1 MGIWAWLTGKHAPA
15 QANASMASAPDQ
27 KPVEI
32 AGGFLT
38 APSINYHGLC
48 KQSPGKAWVLSW
60 NDATPDG
67 RRGGHREEGEGRY
80 ILVNLI
86 NNAIVVDARMPR
98 PNNGA
103 VADNGSFCLE
113 DWHFGSTLSGTFH
126 VFTSQGLPIITKVL
140 TANILHSGISRNGL
154 LAYCLTA
161 NSPTEDGRKL
171 ALYDLKQG
179 VQIFAVT
186 PQRAFERIGFDEKL
200 MQLVVK
206 VSGGGE
212 YRYGADGA
220 LVDEGAADVAL
231 LGSTNYSDVILT
243 AESMLKGKPGIEE
256 LESIL
261 TALIRARGLGA
272 DDNPAWRPTALKVQ
286 GLAHEALGQASEATG
301 CYEEALELN
310 PKIGV
315 KRKLDSLLKRQ
326 R

>member
-1 MGIWAWLTGKHAPA
+1 MGMFDWLFRMHTPRDHKPA
-15 QANASMASAPDQ
+15 KALADNSF
-27 KPVEI
+27 KI
-32 AGGFLT
+32 AAGFLS
-38 APSINYHGLC
+38 ARSNDYHGLC
-48 KQSPGKAWVLSW
+48 KHSPGRSWAVSW

-80 ILVNLI
+80 ILVDLI
-86 NNAIVVDARMPR
+86 NNAIVIDARMPR

-140 TANILHSGISRNGL
+140 TANILQSGISRNGL

-161 NSPTEDGRKL
+161 NSSTEDGRKL
-171 ALYDLKQG
+171 TLYELKKG
-179 VQIFAVT
+179 VELFAVT
-186 PQRAFERIGFDEKL
+186 PLRAFERIGFDEKL

-220 LVDEGAADVAL
+220 LVDEDAADVAL
-231 LGSTNYSDVILT
+231 LSSTNYTDVILT
-243 AESMLKGKPGIEE
+243 AEAMLRVGCSTSE
-256 LESIL
+256 LERIL
-261 TALIRARGLGA
+261 AAVTESRALGA
-272 DDNPAWRPTALKVQ
+272 DDNLAWKPTALKVQ
-286 GLAHEALGQASEATG
+286 GLAHEALGQAREAIG
-301 CYEEALELN
+301 CYEEALSLN

-315 KRKLDSLLKRQ
+315 KRKLDALMKRL
-326 R
+326 

>member
-1 MGIWAWLTGKHAPA
+1 M
-15 QANASMASAPDQ
+15 
-27 KPVEI
+27 
-32 AGGFLT
+32 
-38 APSINYHGLC
+38 
-48 KQSPGKAWVLSW
+48 
-60 NDATPDG
+60 
-67 RRGGHREEGEGRY
+67 
-80 ILVNLI
+80 
-86 NNAIVVDARMPR
+86 
-98 PNNGA
+98 
-103 VADNGSFCLE
+103 
-113 DWHFGSTLSGTFH
+113 
-126 VFTSQGLPIITKVL
+126 
-140 TANILHSGISRNGL
+140 
-154 LAYCLTA
+154 AYCLTA

-171 ALYDLKQG
+171 GLYDLKEG
-179 VQIFAVT
+179 VELFAVT

-243 AESMLKGKPGIEE
+243 AESMLKGKPGVEA

-272 DDNPAWRPTALKVQ
+272 DDNPAWKPTALKVQ
-286 GLAHEALGQASEATG
+286 GLAHEALDQASEAIG

>member
-1 MGIWAWLTGKHAPA
+1 MGMFDWLFRMHKPRDRKPAKAHADM
-15 QANASMASAPDQ
+15 SF
-27 KPVEI
+27 VI
-32 AGGFLT
+32 AGGFLSS
-38 APSINYHGLC
+38 PSNDYHGLF
-48 KQSPGKAWVLSW
+48 KHAPGKSWAVSW

-80 ILVNLI
+80 ILVDLI
-86 NNAIVVDARMPR
+86 NNAIVVNARMPR

-140 TANILHSGISRNGL
+140 TANILQSRISRNGL

-171 ALYDLKQG
+171 ALYDLKEG
-179 VQIFAVT
+179 VELFAVT
-186 PQRAFERIGFDEKL
+186 PQRAFERIGFDEKS
-200 MQLVVK
+200 MELVVK

-220 LVDEGAADVAL
+220 LVDEDAADAAL
-231 LGSTNYSDVILT
+231 LSSTNYTDVILT
-243 AESMLKGKPGIEE
+243 AEAMLKAGCSTSE
-256 LESIL
+256 LERIL
-261 TALIRARGLGA
+261 AAVIGSRALGA
-272 DDNPAWRPTALKVQ
+272 DDNPAWKPTALKVQ
-286 GLAHEALGQASEATG
+286 GLAHEALGQAREAIG
-301 CYEEALELN
+301 CYEEALRLN

-315 KRKLDSLLKRQ
+315 KRKLDALVKRL
-326 R
+326 

>member
-1 MGIWAWLTGKHAPA
+1 MGIWAWLTGKRAPA
-15 QANASMASAPDQ
+15 KANASTARAPDH

-38 APSINYHGLC
+38 APSIKYHGLC

-67 RRGGHREEGEGRY
+67 RRRGHREEGEGRY
-80 ILVNLI
+80 ILVDLI
-86 NNAIVVDARMPR
+86 NNAIAVNARMPR

-140 TANILHSGISRNGL
+140 TANILQSGISHNGL

-171 ALYDLKQG
+171 ALYDLKEG
-179 VQIFAVT
+179 VELFAVT
-186 PQRAFERIGFDEKL
+186 PQRAFERIGFDEKW

-220 LVDEGAADVAL
+220 LVDEDAADAAL
-231 LGSTNYSDVILT
+231 LSSTNYTDVILT
-243 AESMLKGKPGIEE
+243 AEAMLKVGRSTSE
-256 LESIL
+256 LERIL
-261 TALIRARGLGA
+261 TAMIGSRALGA
-272 DDNPAWRPTALKVQ
+272 DDNPAWKPTALKVQ
-286 GLAHEALGQASEATG
+286 GLAHESLGQAREAIG
-301 CYEEALELN
+301 CYEEALRLN

-315 KRKLDSLLKRQ
+315 KRKLEALVKRL
-326 R
+326 

>member
-1 MGIWAWLTGKHAPA
+1 MGIWAWLTGKRAPA
-15 QANASMASAPDQ
+15 QADASTARAPDQ

-38 APSINYHGLC
+38 ASSINYHGLC
-48 KQSPGKAWVLSW
+48 KHSPAKTWVLSW

-80 ILVNLI
+80 ILVDLI
-86 NNAIVVDARMPR
+86 KNAIVIDGRMAR

-126 VFTSQGLPIITKVL
+126 VFTSQGLPIITKAL
-140 TANILHSGISRNGL
+140 TANILQSGISRNGL

-171 ALYDLKQG
+171 ALYDLKGG
-179 VQIFAVT
+179 VELFAVT
-186 PQRAFERIGFDEKL
+186 PQRAFERIGFYEKS

-212 YRYGADGA
+212 YHYG
-220 LVDEGAADVAL
+220 
-231 LGSTNYSDVILT
+231 LT
-243 AESMLKGKPGIEE
+243 
-256 LESIL
+256 
-261 TALIRARGLGA
+261 GLWWMKT
-272 DDNPAWRPTALKVQ
+272 PRMQP
-286 GLAHEALGQASEATG
+286 
-301 CYEEALELN
+301 C
-310 PKIGV
+310 
-315 KRKLDSLLKRQ
+315 
-326 R
+326 